1 MHGVADSGKSW
12 AKNAYVNFDIVH
24 SAAKAHL
31 DSGCTYLIQ
40 SATLNVHIAKDSKA
54 LSGMHNMQRYACIK
68 TQSSLSDA
76 Y

>member
-1 MHGVADSGKSW
+1 MHVASGKSW

-54 LSGMHNMQRYACIK
+54 LSGMHICNDMHAWRRNH
-68 TQSSLSDA
+68 L
-76 Y
+76 